1 MTDIEEHLT
10 AIEGCQSVEEV
21 RSTFQ
26 RIIENF
32 GFSTFGFM
40 DASKPW
46 EADPLLVTTHAPK
59 WIDTYRSENFLE
71 TDPCLAV
78 AKRTNLPFNW
88 GSVALPPVL
97 GRHKS
102 GAVRTME
109 AARDFGVLE
118 GLTIPV
124 HYCDPLGRH
133 YSSVC
138 ALFWKDK
145 VTGFVANLKFNR
157 VQMHIV
163 VLYVMQRLIDLYAAE
178 KHFTPRFERFGEAE
192 PLINLTDRE
201 KEVLKWA
208 GLGKTAE
215 ETADILRCSRKT
227 VEMHLQNS
235 IAKLGA
241 TNKTQAT
248 VQAIYQGLI
257 NL

>member
-1 MTDIEEHLT
+1 MTDLQGHLN
-10 AIEGCQSVEEV
+10 AIEGCHSIDEV
-21 RSTFQ
+21 RIVFQ
-26 RIIENF
+26 RIIENY

-40 DASKPW
+40 DASNPW
-46 EADPLLVTTHAPK
+46 EDDPLLVTTHHQK
-59 WIDTYRSENFLE
+59 WIDTYRSENFLQ
-71 TDPCLAV
+71 TDPCLDT
-78 AKRTNLPFNW
+78 AKRTNVPFNW
-88 GSVALPPVL
+88 GTVKLPPVI
-97 GRHKS
+97 GKRKP

-124 HYCDPLGRH
+124 HYCDDLGRR

-145 VTGFVANLKFNR
+145 LTAFFANLKFNK
-157 VQMHIV
+157 VQIHVV
-163 VLYVMQRLIDLYAAE
+163 VLYMMQKLVELYAME
-178 KHFTPRFERFGEAE
+178 KSVSPRIERFTETNGPGA
-192 PLINLTDRE
+192 LTDRE

-208 GLGKTAE
+208 GLGKTAD
-215 ETADILRCSRKT
+215 ETADILACSRKT
-227 VEMHLQNS
+227 VEAHIQNAMS
-235 IAKLGA
+235 KLGA

>member
-1 MTDIEEHLT
+1 MTELEEHLS
-10 AIEGCQSVEEV
+10 AIEGCQSVPELQSV
-21 RSTFQ
+21 FQ
-26 RIIENF
+26 KIIENYGFSSF
-32 GFSTFGFM
+32 GFI

-46 EADPLLVTTHAPK
+46 EDDPLLVTTHSQK
-59 WIDTYRSENFLE
+59 WIDTYRSENFLN
-71 TDPCLAV
+71 TDPCLDA

-88 GSVALPPVL
+88 GSIKLPALVGKRKP
-97 GRHKS
+97 
-102 GAVRTME
+102 GAVKTME

-124 HYCDPLGRH
+124 HYCDDLGRR

-145 VTGFVANLKFNR
+145 LTAFFANLKFNK
-157 VQMHIV
+157 VQLHIV
-163 VLYVMQRLIDLYAAE
+163 ILYMMQKMAELYAAD
-178 KHFTPRFERFGEAE
+178 KGVKARVDRFDHVD
-192 PLINLTDRE
+192 PILSLTDRE

-208 GLGKTAE
+208 GLGKTAD
-215 ETADILRCSRKT
+215 ETADILLCSRKT
-227 VEMHLQNS
+227 VEAHIQNAMS
-235 IAKLGA
+235 KLGA